1 MNQIL
6 PTSNALA
13 SIHVVWIVVWL
24 MIVLALLAALVF
36 LSASRWGRSKPV
48 RICVILS
55 LLGHVLLAGYAA
67 TIKIAAARAAAE
79 QQIEISFT
87 DGAIDTF
94 EAAEQPKEKPWEQ
107 LPSAPPEPPKQPE
120 LETESQLASAL
131 NDVAP
136 VPDLPDREP
145 PPTPDTT
152 DGRPPQSDFS
162 DAQSQ
167 PPEQLA
173 TPDAQRQETAA
184 PEFSAVESSTPLSA
198 DESRQPDL
206 PQPSTTQTDQ
216 VASNL
221 LPPRPTDSEDIGN
234 PVDRQT
240 KPVDA
245 QPLDPPAAS
254 SSSGTGVASDRSQL
268 SITGAAP
275 RTPLTTIDDSGSSL
289 AVRAPNHN
297 AELPSVYRLRVA
309 PEREKL
315 AGRLGGSPQAEAAV
329 ELGLRWLA
337 SAQNADGRWQAR
349 RWGAGRAAPSGG
361 QNRQQ
366 AGADADTGVTGLA
379 LLAFLASGHTH
390 VAEGPY
396 QDTVTRGLQFLLNQ
410 QGRNGNLSGDAQLF
424 SAMYCH
430 GMATFAL
437 SEAYAMTGDDRL
449 RPAVVRAINYI
460 LAAQLPTTGGWR
472 YRPGDPGD
480 TSQLGWQLMAL
491 KSAEL
496 AGIEFPARSKQ
507 LVGEFLKSVSSG
519 RYGGL
524 AAYRPGQ
531 RVSRA
536 MTAEALAC
544 RQFLGLSPTS
554 LAATE
559 AADYAVAEL
568 PGSDRGRGEAMNF
581 YYYYYATLA
590 LYQRQDDR
598 WDRWNAALQSTLIG
612 SQERLGSLAGSWHP
626 DTVWGG
632 YGGRVYTTAM
642 ATLCLEVYY
651 RFLPLYADLERK

>member
-13 SIHVVWIVVWL
+13 SIHVFWIVVWFV
-24 MIVLALLAALVF
+24 IVLALLAALVF
-36 LSASRWGRSKPV
+36 LSVSRWGRSQPV

-67 TIKIAAARAAAE
+67 TINIVAARAAAE
-79 QQIEISFT
+79 QQIEVSFY

-94 EAAEQPKEKPWEQ
+94 AAPEQPEEKPWER

-131 NDVAP
+131 NDV
-136 VPDLPDREP
+136 VPIPNLPDRAAP
-145 PPTPDTT
+145 PIQAT
-152 DGRPPQSDFS
+152 DDARQPRSDFA

-167 PPEQLA
+167 PPEQIT
-173 TPDAQRQETAA
+173 TPDAQRQETAT
-184 PEFSAVESSTPLSA
+184 PDFSVVETSTPLSA
-198 DESRQPDL
+198 DEAREPDL
-206 PQPSTTQTDQ
+206 PNPSVAQTDQ
-216 VASNL
+216 VTSNL
-221 LPPRPTDSEDIGN
+221 LPPRSADLESSDNQTDSQM
-234 PVDRQT
+234 R
-240 KPVDA
+240 PVDA
-245 QPLDPPAAS
+245 QALDPPNAS
-254 SSSGTGVASDRSQL
+254 SSADTGAAASRSPL

-275 RTPLTTIDDSGSSL
+275 STPLTTMNDAGSHP
-289 AVRAPNHN
+289 AIRAPDHN

-315 AGRLGGSPQAEAAV
+315 AGRLGGSPQAEEAV

-337 SAQNADGRWQAR
+337 SAQNVDGRWQAS
-349 RWGAGRAAPSGG
+349 RWGAGRAAPAGG

-366 AGADADTGVTGLA
+366 AGAGADTGLTGLA
-379 LLAFLASGHTH
+379 LLAFLAAGHTH
-390 VAEGPY
+390 VREGAY

-410 QGRNGNLSGDAQLF
+410 QSRNGNLSGGAQLF

-449 RPAVVRAINYI
+449 RPAVGRAVNYI
-460 LAAQLPTTGGWR
+460 LAAQHPTTGGWR

-496 AGIEFPARSKQ
+496 AGIEFPTRSKQ
-507 LVGEFLKSVSSG
+507 LVREFLKTVSSG

-531 RVSRA
+531 QVSRA

-544 RQFLGLSPTS
+544 RQFLGLSPNS
-554 LAATE
+554 LAAVE
-559 AADYAVAEL
+559 AADYAVSEL
-568 PGSDRGRGEAMNF
+568 PGSERGRSEAMNF
-581 YYYYYATLA
+581 YFYYYATLA

-626 DTVWGG
+626 NTVWGA

-651 RFLPLYADLERK
+651 RFLPLFADLEP